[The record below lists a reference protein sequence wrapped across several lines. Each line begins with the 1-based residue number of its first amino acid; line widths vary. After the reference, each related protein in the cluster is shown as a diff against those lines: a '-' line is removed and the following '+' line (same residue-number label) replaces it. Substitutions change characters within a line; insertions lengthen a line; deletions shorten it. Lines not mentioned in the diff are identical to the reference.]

1 MSSQYIQLHF
11 SLGKKDKIKQYYIK
25 KYINNKI
32 DRIAIN
38 LQNRK
43 NDSLKFKLWENS
55 ISRIKKTL
63 YNKKIN
69 TDYSYKELLG
79 CNEDEL
85 YIYLE
90 KSLHQNLKMEDYP
103 KWEIDHIKP
112 ISLFNLINKDEQ
124 LECFNYKNLQPL
136 LMTLN
141 RQKYNKRE
149 CSELEA

>member
-1 MSSQYIQLHF
+1 MN
-11 SLGKKDKIKQYYIK
+11 KKDKIKHYYIK
-25 KYINNKI
+25 KYINNKVEN
-32 DRIAIN
+32 IAIN

-43 NDSLKFKLWENS
+43 NELLKFQLWENS
-55 ISRIKKTL
+55 VSRIKKTL

-69 TDYSYKELLG
+69 TDYSYKELLD

-90 KSLHQNLKMEDYP
+90 KQLPQNLKMEDYP

-112 ISLFNLINKDEQ
+112 ISLFNLINKDDQ

-141 RQKYNKRE
+141 RQKYNKCE
-149 CSELEA
+149 QSELEA